1 MCQVQRRYDI
11 PTPRNR
17 PARSVTRRV
26 LASRPKGLDGCWDH
40 PTAPAMVAGGRLPL
54 SGWALVHNDTRR
66 PRVVVLRDGI
76 PIADIQPSEARADVE
91 AAFGTLSEPSGWSFL
106 INTAATDAGTSIEV
120 VTYAGSERKSLGTR
134 RLRAPVSFVGGAL
147 DVPFPGQQLR
157 AGSSVRVAGWV
168 LFWGRPAESVEI
180 FIDSGPALQSV
191 VACLGP
197 TLPPASLEQVCHQLP
212 LPLGMTTS
220 CRSLSVVVGAP

>member
-1 MCQVQRRYDI
+1 MVVGTTLLRPPWSLAGGCHCQVGLLFTTTQDDRGGG
-11 PTPRNR
+11 
-17 PARSVTRRV
+17 PAATGSPSPISSHLKRV
-26 LASRPKGLDGCWDH
+26 P
-40 PTAPAMVAGGRLPL
+40 
-54 SGWALVHNDTRR
+54 
-66 PRVVVLRDGI
+66 
-76 PIADIQPSEARADVE
+76 DVE

-168 LFWGRPAESVEI
+168 LFWGRPAESVESSSI
-180 FIDSGPALQSV
+180 VVPRSQSV